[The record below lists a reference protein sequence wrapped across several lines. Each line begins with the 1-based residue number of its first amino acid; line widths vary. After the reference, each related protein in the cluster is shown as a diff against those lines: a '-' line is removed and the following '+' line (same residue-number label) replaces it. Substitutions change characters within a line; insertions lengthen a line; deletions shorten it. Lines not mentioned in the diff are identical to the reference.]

1 MKLNIQNLKVGDV
14 IIEELPRGFYGCMVV
29 LDVDRKNKT
38 FLVMT
43 SKYFSKNYPSLE
55 DSEIM
60 ISTINKSGTRD
71 INYHCWE
78 ILFNKMKKI

>member
-1 MKLNIQNLKVGDV
+1 MNIQNLKVGDV

-29 LDVDRKNKT
+29 LDVGRKNKT

-60 ISTINKSGTRD
+60 ISTFNKSGTRD
-71 INYHCWE
+71 INY
-78 ILFNKMKKI
+78 